1 MMIILIIFGI
11 FGALLVGIFVICDI
25 KEKQEKEK
33 ELLRTTYRDMKN
45 GDKYSIKGVVDP
57 FNISDKQIAVIVNK
71 DISPEDNQYYVQF
84 ICDNIKYSSS
94 LKNFLKE
101 WNEISSSSL
110 LNKIKIDTDF
120 GIKQKYFGDLDID
133 EIRKKSNNNN
143 ISR

>member
-45 GDKYSIKGVVDP
+45 GDKYSIKGVADP

-84 ICDNIKYSSS
+84 ICDNIKYSSL